1 MSVSGIL
8 QLSETI
14 FSKILIN
21 DFIIEKFCDKYKISF
36 LRFLFIILLHIIL
49 IQVLYV
55 IEKNM
60 SIQYNYCMNKGE
72 FTKKFGLKLK
82 LERTRLNVSQ
92 EKLAELSGL
101 NQKTISM
108 IECGKNSPTI
118 ETINSIAGALK
129 IAVEDLIKVDKI
141 DL

>member
-1 MSVSGIL
+1 MSVSDIL

-14 FSKILIN
+14 FSKIFIS
-21 DFIIEKFCDKYKISF
+21 DFIMEKFFDKYKISF
-36 LRFLFIILLHIIL
+36 FRFLFIILLHIIL

-60 SIQYNYCMNKGE
+60 SIQYNYFMKKGE

-82 LERTRLNVSQ
+82 LERTRLNISQ

-108 IECGKNSPTI
+108 IERGINSPTI
-118 ETINSIAGALK
+118 ETINNIAQALT
-129 IAVEDLIKVDKI
+129 IPVEDLIKVDKM

>member
-21 DFIIEKFCDKYKISF
+21 DSIIEKFCDKYKISF

-108 IECGKNSPTI
+108 IERGKNSPTI

>member
-1 MSVSGIL
+1 
-8 QLSETI
+8 
-14 FSKILIN
+14 
-21 DFIIEKFCDKYKISF
+21 
-36 LRFLFIILLHIIL
+36 
-49 IQVLYV
+49 
-55 IEKNM
+55 M

-108 IECGKNSPTI
+108 IERGKNSPTI